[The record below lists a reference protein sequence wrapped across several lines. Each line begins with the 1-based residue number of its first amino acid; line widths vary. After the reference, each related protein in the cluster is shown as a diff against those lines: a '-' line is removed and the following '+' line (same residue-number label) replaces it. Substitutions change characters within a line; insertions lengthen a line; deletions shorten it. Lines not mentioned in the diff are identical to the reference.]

1 MAIGWLTALKAL
13 PWGTILSQA
22 PTVVDA
28 ANRLLNQTRRRHP
41 ESGAPGEFESLQE
54 RIAALEEHDRAD
66 AAVLKQ
72 LAEEVAVLARASQVM
87 AIRTRLVLWLSVA
100 AIVTGLIAIGLVISA

>member
-1 MAIGWLTALKAL
+1 MAINWLAALKAV

-28 ANRLLNQTRRRHP
+28 ANRLLSETKRKRAP
-41 ESGAPGEFESLQE
+41 SGITDELEMLKA
-54 RIAALEEHDRAD
+54 RIAALEEHDQAD

-72 LAEEVAVLARASQVM
+72 LADEVAELARASQV
-87 AIRTRLVLWLSVA
+87 VA
-100 AIVTGLIAIGLVISA
+100 ARIRMVLLMGLIAIALAMVSIVLALIP